1 MNRKTMDNEELIPIT
16 LFCTTYRV
24 DVTVIDSLEES
35 GLIEITIREHQRF
48 VAQAEV
54 SRLERLLRLHE
65 DLGINPEG
73 IEAIEHLL
81 ERVEH
86 LQEELQHMRNRL
98 RRFGDTDQDILADI
112 VPT

>member
-1 MNRKTMDNEELIPIT
+1 MNSKGMDNEDLIPIT

-35 GLIEITIREHQRF
+35 GLIEITLREHQRF

-54 SRLERLLRLHE
+54 SRLEKILRLHE
-65 DLGINPEG
+65 DLGINAEG

-81 ERVEH
+81 ARMEH

-98 RRFGDTDQDILADI
+98 QRFGEADQDISPDI